1 MLTTLLC
8 LFFVFFYQFHMFF
21 FLKVLFYLFGRN
33 TVPDFQLYW
42 VGLAVHVLEN
52 FPDVNSNIWLL
63 ICHVCWVISII
74 SSGFHN
80 FNGTLQLYN
89 HATSMQF
96 LHWCCLEEGFVVLEI
111 TLFLLSVRQHKLQ
124 LRTILHLFLI
134 WIVMILRS
142 HQVSLVTNQEQWL
155 LIFYWSPRRLNF
167 FVMSFTCP
175 LFNVETALVLIPHG
189 ESMWNEK
196 ILFTG
201 SVDVPL
207 TRKGAE
213 EAIEAGKRICNIP
226 LDFVYNSALIR
237 SQMTPVLALTQHR
250 CKKVS
255 ILYRVIYIL
264 KSG

>member
-1 MLTTLLC
+1 
-8 LFFVFFYQFHMFF
+8 
-21 FLKVLFYLFGRN
+21 
-33 TVPDFQLYW
+33 
-42 VGLAVHVLEN
+42 
-52 FPDVNSNIWLL
+52 
-63 ICHVCWVISII
+63 
-74 SSGFHN
+74 
-80 FNGTLQLYN
+80 
-89 HATSMQF
+89 
-96 LHWCCLEEGFVVLEI
+96 
-111 TLFLLSVRQHKLQ
+111 
-124 LRTILHLFLI
+124 
-134 WIVMILRS
+134 MILRS

-175 LFNVETALVLIPHG
+175 LFKVETALVLIPHG

-250 CKKVS
+250 CKKVPIIMHNCSTQAEAWSQIYSDEAKRQSFPVIRAWQLNERMYFLFSWGSDLYFPS
-255 ILYRVIYIL
+255 I
-264 KSG
+264 

>member
-1 MLTTLLC
+1 
-8 LFFVFFYQFHMFF
+8 
-21 FLKVLFYLFGRN
+21 
-33 TVPDFQLYW
+33 
-42 VGLAVHVLEN
+42 
-52 FPDVNSNIWLL
+52 
-63 ICHVCWVISII
+63 
-74 SSGFHN
+74 
-80 FNGTLQLYN
+80 
-89 HATSMQF
+89 
-96 LHWCCLEEGFVVLEI
+96 
-111 TLFLLSVRQHKLQ
+111 
-124 LRTILHLFLI
+124 
-134 WIVMILRS
+134 
-142 HQVSLVTNQEQWL
+142 
-155 LIFYWSPRRLNF
+155 
-167 FVMSFTCP
+167 MSFTCP